1 MFVCL
6 FVKTCVL
13 CDMYQYLQYLQ
24 QCASVFLFYTINIWI
39 GSIIASKLQ
48 NNTAHL
54 QGLVSVDC
62 TPSSVAT
69 ATGSN
74 PACGIRRGGGI
85 GLRLLLRCNIR
96 WTAPSPSSR
105 AISWNLLHRYSI
117 RSSSHAAH
125 SLPTHTPRMLRWCVA
140 MTWFMVQR

>member
-6 FVKTCVL
+6 FVNTCVL

-39 GSIIASKLQ
+39 GKLQ
-48 NNTAHL
+48 NNTAPL

-105 AISWNLLHRYSI
+105 AISWYLLHRYSI
-117 RSSSHAAH
+117 RSSSRAAH

-140 MTWFMVQR
+140 FMVQR